1 MAIQLEPVIAKEHF
15 EYQITCID
23 SHTQGEALR
32 LAVNGIPHL
41 SGKDMIEKRKYFQD
55 HYDFIRTALMDEP
68 RGHRDMFGAILT
80 ELCMKKRLWHF
91 LSDARRI
98 HRYVRSWD
106 NCGCYRSG

>member
-55 HYDFIRTALMDEP
+55 HYDFIRTALMDEL
-68 RGHRDMFGAILT
+68 RKAG
-80 ELCMKKRLWHF
+80 
-91 LSDARRI
+91 
-98 HRYVRSWD
+98 Y
-106 NCGCYRSG
+106 

>member
-23 SHTQGEALR
+23 SHMQGKR
-32 LAVNGIPHL
+32 CGWQSMGIPHL

-68 RGHRDMFGAILT
+68 RRTIGICLAQ
-80 ELCMKKRLWHF
+80 
-91 LSDARRI
+91 
-98 HRYVRSWD
+98 Y
-106 NCGCYRSG
+106 